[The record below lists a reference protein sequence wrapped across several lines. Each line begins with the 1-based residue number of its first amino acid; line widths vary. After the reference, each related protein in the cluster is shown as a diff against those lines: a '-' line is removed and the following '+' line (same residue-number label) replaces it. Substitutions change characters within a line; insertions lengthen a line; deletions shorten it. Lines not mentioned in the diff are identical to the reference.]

1 MSAACR
7 VVPFPIYHEMNILF
21 DLDGTLTDPG
31 IGITRCIQHALTSL
45 GRPVPSQ
52 ELLCR
57 YIGPPLQGTFA
68 ELLETEET
76 AIVAEAIRIYRERFV
91 TTGMFENSV
100 YPEVPAGLKSLRNDG
115 HRLWVATSKPHV
127 FAREIVRHF
136 GLADFFEGVYGSEL
150 SGVNAEK
157 GALIR
162 EILTQ
167 KGFAPED
174 TCMVGDRAQDIAGA
188 RANGIEAVGVL
199 WGYGGPL
206 ELQAAGADKIVATM
220 GELCEHV
227 RRHERPFPEV
237 VPESGHFRRH

>member
-115 HRLWVATSKPHV
+115 HRLWVATSKPQNQ
-127 FAREIVRHF
+127 A
-136 GLADFFEGVYGSEL
+136 
-150 SGVNAEK
+150 NK
-157 GALIR
+157 PGAND
-162 EILTQ
+162 Q
-167 KGFAPED
+167 N
-174 TCMVGDRAQDIAGA
+174 QH
-188 RANGIEAVGVL
+188 
-199 WGYGGPL
+199 
-206 ELQAAGADKIVATM
+206 Q
-220 GELCEHV
+220 HQQ
-227 RRHERPFPEV
+227 
-237 VPESGHFRRH
+237 